1 MEVVS
6 SKLCLV
12 VVGRQSCCLSPAHS
26 WAIQSQSIFSSHWI
40 PSRGKLED
48 WSKGSKLENLWN
60 RSIENL
66 HLKPALIVSVPLGS
80 HPVGD
85 GVDHVNLQ
93 KICRGRVGI
102 VKSLLFAGKIR
113 FVQITH
119 YLKIFT
125 CSVSLWHHHLPWWTS
140 WEPLISIWYLK
151 HMLIQYY
158 IQR

>member
-12 VVGRQSCCLSPAHS
+12 EGGQQSKQVKVLNPPIPKWLMRVSNLAVSLQLIPEPFKVRVSSPHTGFLHA
-26 WAIQSQSIFSSHWI
+26 
-40 PSRGKLED
+40 
-48 WSKGSKLENLWN
+48 ENWK
-60 RSIENL
+60 IG
-66 HLKPALIVSVPLGS
+66 LKPALIVSVPLGS

-102 VKSLLFAGKIR
+102 VKSLLFAGKLR
-113 FVQITH
+113 FVQITL

-125 CSVSLWHHHLPWWTS
+125 CSVSLWHHHLP
-140 WEPLISIWYLK
+140 
-151 HMLIQYY
+151 
-158 IQR
+158 